1 MRYLVAITGAS
12 GICYGLRLLEALQGE
27 KEIIVSEIGKEVM
40 THETRID
47 TETLSKYGSVYND
60 DDLFA
65 PSASGTH
72 KIDAMII
79 CPCSQSTLAKISNGI
94 ADSLITRSASVML
107 KEGRKLILVTRET
120 PLSVIMLEN
129 ELKLAK
135 SGATILPASPGF
147 YKHQH
152 TVNELIDFIVGKIL
166 DQLGQNHEL
175 FERWE

>member
-1 MRYLVAITGAS
+1 MRHLVAITGAS

-40 THETRID
+40 SHETGVD
-47 TETLSKYGSVYND
+47 AETLSEYGSLYSD

-135 SGATILPASPGF
+135 SGVTILPASPGF

-152 TVNELIDFIVGKIL
+152 TVDELVDFIVGKIL